1 MIWSWVRS
9 STKHNFYCHKIIR
22 VILLLYLD
30 KSIVMG
36 YNVRL
41 VNIIKIS
48 ISISMPFQ
56 TGGQKGRAFQ
66 GYVGA
71 PRIRYETKDISAEQI
86 LATEVFISNAPVLA
100 TLRESSVGTSE
111 QEFLRT
117 RAGGIFQSFATQN
130 NFPVIEVVKATD
142 MYLQQ

>member
-1 MIWSWVRS
+1 
-9 STKHNFYCHKIIR
+9 
-22 VILLLYLD
+22 
-30 KSIVMG
+30 
-36 YNVRL
+36 
-41 VNIIKIS
+41 
-48 ISISMPFQ
+48 MPFQ
-56 TGGQKGRAFQ
+56 TDGQKGRVFQ